1 MVYGKVIASL
11 RKEKKMN
18 QHELADR
25 LKISKSS
32 ISMYETE
39 KRAPDIST
47 IIRLADFFD
56 VSVDYLLGTT
66 AERTRA
72 EEQLIL
78 SSENEKDLVR
88 RYRNLDAQ
96 GKAEVLGYIR
106 GYAAHCNSSL
116 K

>member
-1 MVYGKVIASL
+1 VYGKVIASL
-11 RKEKKMN
+11 RKEMKMN

-39 KRAPDIST
+39 KRAPDINT
-47 IIRLADFFD
+47 IICLADFFD

-66 AERTRA
+66 AERVRA

-78 SSENEKDLVR
+78 SSENEKDLIQ
-88 RYRNLDAQ
+88 RYRNLNAQ
-96 GKAEVLGYIR
+96 GKAEILGYIR
-106 GYAAHCNSSL
+106 GYAACCGNLL